1 VDKVDQF
8 ESVFR
13 SAAKDPFAYERVSIQ
28 RVLIVTDLEQP
39 QGFAQSIKSYLAV
52 LGDEPTY
59 EVLARSDFD
68 GVPALLECVERAR
81 PDLIVAYRNLRSE
94 AWRWPYSLGSNVD
107 VLTQVVP
114 TPVLLVP
121 HPEAGRASHHSMED
135 TDQVMALADHLEGD
149 ASLVNWSVRFTKS
162 GGQLWLAH
170 IEDELAFDRFME
182 AVARVPEVDTE
193 LVREV
198 VHAQLLKQPH
208 DYIRSC
214 REVLAGSG
222 VKLNVHEIVRG
233 GRRLAECKRLVEE
246 HNLDL
251 LVMHTKDQDQLAMH
265 GLAYPLAVEVREIPL
280 LLL

>member
-1 VDKVDQF
+1 MDKVDQF

-13 SAAKDPFAYERVSIQ
+13 SAAKKRYAYERVPIQ
-28 RVLIVTDLEQP
+28 KVLIVTDLEQP
-39 QGFAQSIKSYLAV
+39 QSFAQKLRSFLRV
-52 LGDEPTY
+52 LGDEPAFD
-59 EVLARSDFD
+59 VLARGDFD

-81 PDLIVAYRNLRSE
+81 PDLIVTYRNLRSE

-121 HPEAGRASHHSMED
+121 HPEAGRALEHALD
-135 TDQVMALADHLEGD
+135 NTDQVMALADHLAGD
-149 ASLVNWSVRFTKS
+149 ASLVNWAVRFTQS
-162 GGQLWLAH
+162 PGTLWLTH
-170 IEDELAFDRFME
+170 IEDERAFGRFMD

-193 LVREV
+193 VVREV
-198 VHAQLLKQPH
+198 VHAQLLKEPA

-214 REVLAGSG
+214 RDVLAASG
-222 VKLNVHEIVRG
+222 VQLDVRKIVQG
-233 GRRLAECKRLVEE
+233 GERLADCRRLVEDHE
-246 HNLDL
+246 LDL

-265 GLAYPLAVEVREIPL
+265 GLAYPLAVELREIPL